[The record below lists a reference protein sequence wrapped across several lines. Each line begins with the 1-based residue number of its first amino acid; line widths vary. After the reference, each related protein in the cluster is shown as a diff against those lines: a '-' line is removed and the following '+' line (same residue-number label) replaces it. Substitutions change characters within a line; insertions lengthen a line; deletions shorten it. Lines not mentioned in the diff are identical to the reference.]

1 MLHLPDGGVVAPEYA
16 ELTRRLQQGDGIN
29 WTGDPRMWLGIGVLE
44 NRRTGKT
51 GRRLEVWRTNEDGTE
66 TLIAHWLPAEQHRI
80 LYDLAN
86 MRVDRPGHVSIEDR
100 IDRHND
106 ALQETL
112 AQKAREEMF
121 ETLEH
126 ALKLDHDRNNP
137 RTKFFM
143 NGAPDRGARA

>member
-1 MLHLPDGGVVAPEYA
+1 MLHLPNGGVVAPEYD

-29 WTGDPRMWLGIGVLE
+29 WPGDPRMWIGIGVLE
-44 NRRTGKT
+44 SRTKT
-51 GRRLEVWRTNEDGTE
+51 GRRIEVWRTNEDGSE
-66 TLIAHWLPAEQHRI
+66 TIVAHWLPSEQHRI
-80 LYDLAN
+80 LFDLAQ
-86 MRVDRPGHVSIEDR
+86 MRVDRPGHIGVEQR
-100 IDRHND
+100 IDSHNE
-106 ALQETL
+106 ALQKAADT
-112 AQKAREEMF
+112 KAREEMF